1 MKSDLVPPIQTGAP
15 LSKLAPPLSKLAPP
29 IQTGAPLSKLEPPFP
44 NWRPLS
50 IEHGRVKSC
59 CHAKLR
65 ENSNYLGVIHWRK
78 FQWNSNRY
86 SNGTA
91 SITED
96 TKPITTHGHLIER
109 TPVPIIEC
117 LVLIPGPLT
126 MLAVPLK
133 LPTPDSGIL
142 DLENFAQV

>member
-1 MKSDLVPPIQTGAP
+1 M
-15 LSKLAPPLSKLAPP
+15 
-29 IQTGAPLSKLEPPFP
+29 
-44 NWRPLS
+44 
-50 IEHGRVKSC
+50 
-59 CHAKLR
+59 
-65 ENSNYLGVIHWRK
+65 
-78 FQWNSNRY
+78 Y

-109 TPVPIIEC
+109 TPGPYYLTALNALC
-117 LVLIPGPLT
+117 YFPGLLTMLT